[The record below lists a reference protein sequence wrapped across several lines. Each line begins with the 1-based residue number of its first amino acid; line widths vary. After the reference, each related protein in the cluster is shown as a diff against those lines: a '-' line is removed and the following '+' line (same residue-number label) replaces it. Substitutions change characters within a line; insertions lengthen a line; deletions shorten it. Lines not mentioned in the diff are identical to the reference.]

1 VRPARAFRSRLK
13 REDAFTLPE
22 LLTTL
27 AILGT
32 VLTAI
37 TTVFVSGTHA
47 EGEMNNRFQ
56 AQQNTRLA
64 LSKVRRDIRCANLAE
79 VKDSGASLTL
89 TLPTGCKSGQGSI
102 TWSAVSLGTNRYG
115 LFRCPA
121 ITCDAT
127 GAKWADYLTSDPGT
141 TTPPTVFSLLSA
153 TQTIRP
159 RVQVTLR
166 VDRDSSKASGSYTLV
181 DAIALWN
188 GSHA

>member
-1 VRPARAFRSRLK
+1 VRRARALRGRLK

-22 LLTTL
+22 LLTAL

-56 AQQNTRLA
+56 AQQNARLG
-64 LSKVRRDIRCANLAE
+64 LSKLRRDIRCANLAE

-89 TLPTGCKSGQGSI
+89 TLPTCKSGQGSI
-102 TWSAVSLGTNRYG
+102 TWSAVPLGTNRYG
-115 LFRCPA
+115 LFRCPSPS
-121 ITCDAT
+121 TCDAT
-127 GAKWADYLTSDPGT
+127 AAKWADYLTSDPGT
-141 TTPPTVFSLLSA
+141 TTPPTVFALLSA
-153 TQTIRP
+153 TPTIRP